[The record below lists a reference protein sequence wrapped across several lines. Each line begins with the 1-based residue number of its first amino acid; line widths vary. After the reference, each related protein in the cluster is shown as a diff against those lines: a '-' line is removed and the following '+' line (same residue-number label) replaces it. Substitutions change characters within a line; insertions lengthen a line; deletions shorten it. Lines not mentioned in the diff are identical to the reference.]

1 VWSELK
7 IIFFEAN
14 CQKSTGIDIGIAM
27 GGSLLLI
34 IRHLGG
40 CAEKLTIAC
49 RILDRFDA
57 RTTTTSWLTRQ
68 TIYITHTI
76 HFMKY
81 EHLIQHG
88 PSA

>member
-1 VWSELK
+1 MESLK
-7 IIFFEAN
+7 PTVRNLQAYLN
-14 CQKSTGIDIGIAM
+14 GIAM

-34 IRHLGG
+34 IRRLGG
-40 CAEKLTIAC
+40 CTGKLTIAC

>member
-1 VWSELK
+1 MKSLK
-7 IIFFEAN
+7 PTVRNLQAYLHV
-14 CQKSTGIDIGIAM
+14 IAT
-27 GGSLLLI
+27 GGSLLVLI
-34 IRHLGG
+34 RRLGIMVLR
-40 CAEKLTIAC
+40 EKPTIAC

-57 RTTTTSWLTRQ
+57 RTTTTSWHTRQ